1 MKITQKLKELG
12 CRLASKL
19 QGLFDPVSLEE
30 LAREKGFIQRSSS
43 QVSGVD
49 FVKLLTTE
57 ILAEPRISYEG
68 LCDRLQQLNPAV
80 TITPQALA
88 QRMTGAGAENYLQAV
103 LQRTLNA
110 NLQASVEALDSQLLA
125 PFGRIFLQDSTQAQL
140 HERLAEAFKGSG
152 GSASQASVKIDLTY
166 EVKGQA
172 IYRLEVG
179 AGATSDQSRAEA
191 LVETLQ
197 ATDLVIRD
205 LGYFKLTA
213 LAKMAAKGAFFL
225 SRLLPAAGVYRSERA
240 EEEALGL
247 ARYCNQQHADQ
258 AVIELGVAVGQAER
272 LPCRVIAYR
281 LPTAVVNERRR
292 RARANAA
299 KKGRP
304 LTQEALAW
312 LEFACFITNVA
323 ATIWS
328 APVIGTLYRLRWQV
342 ELTFKNWKSLLA
354 IHVLKG
360 TRPERIR
367 CLLYGRLIV
376 IVLLGMLS
384 RVAAW
389 YAQAQR
395 QCELSM
401 PKFLTW
407 CQRHHRLASLG
418 VQGTFAQWLEQL
430 TAALPRLC
438 KQKRRRLTTRQLID
452 NEINYMD
459 SFIDRTT
466 STQEA

>member
-1 MKITQKLKELG
+1 MKIPQKLKELD
-12 CRLASKL
+12 CRLASNL
-19 QGLFDPVSLEE
+19 QSLVDPVSLEE

-43 QVSGVD
+43 QVTGVD

-88 QRMTGAGAENYLQAV
+88 QRLTGAGAENYLRAV
-103 LQRTLNA
+103 LQQSLSA
-110 NLQASVEALDSQLLA
+110 NLQARVAAVDSHLLA
-125 PFGRIFLQDSTQAQL
+125 PFRRIFLQDSTQAQL
-140 HERLAEAFKGSG
+140 HERLAAAFKGSG

-166 EVKGQA
+166 EVKGQT
-172 IYRLEVG
+172 ICRLAVG
-179 AGATSDQSRAEA
+179 AGATSDQSRAEEV
-191 LVETLQ
+191 VETLQ

-213 LAKMAAKGAFFL
+213 LAQMAAKGAFFL
-225 SRLLPAAGVYRSERA
+225 SRLLPATGVYQSERA
-240 EEEALGL
+240 EAEALVL
-247 ARYCNQQHADQ
+247 ARYLNQHHANQ

-272 LPCRVIAYR
+272 LPCRLIAYR
-281 LPTAVVNERRR
+281 LPAVVVNERRR
-292 RARANAA
+292 RARANAT

-304 LTQEALAW
+304 LTHAALAW
-312 LEFACFITNVA
+312 LEFACFITNVPA
-323 ATIWS
+323 AIWS

-376 IVLLGMLS
+376 IVLLSRLS

-389 YAQAQR
+389 YAQAQPQR
-395 QCELSM
+395 ELSM
-401 PKFLTW
+401 PKFLMW
-407 CQRHHRLASLG
+407 CQRHNRLAQLV
-418 VQGTFAQWLEQL
+418 VQGTLVQWLDQL
-430 TAALPRLC
+430 TEALPRLC

-452 NEINYMD
+452 NKIHYMD
-459 SFIDRTT
+459 SFED
-466 STQEA
+466 STAWT

>member
-1 MKITQKLKELG
+1 MRIVSKLKALG
-12 CRLASKL
+12 SCVAGKL
-19 QGLFDPVSLEE
+19 QRLFDATSLEA

-43 QVSGVD
+43 QVTGVD

-57 ILAEPRISYEG
+57 ILAEPLVSYEG

-88 QRMTGAGAENYLQAV
+88 QRLTRVGAENYLQAV
-103 LQRTLNA
+103 LQQTLKA
-110 NLQASVEALDSQLLA
+110 NLQARVDTLDSQLLA
-125 PFGRIFLQDSTQAQL
+125 PFGRIFLHDSTQAQL
-140 HERLAEAFKGSG
+140 HERLADAFKGSG
-152 GSASQASVKIDLTY
+152 GSAHQASVKIDLTY

-172 IYRLEVG
+172 IYRLAVG
-179 AGATSDQSRAEA
+179 AGATSDQSRAEE

-197 ATDLVIRD
+197 ATDLVIQD

-213 LAKMAAKGAFFL
+213 LAKMAAQGAFFL
-225 SRLLPAAGVYRSERA
+225 SRLLPAAGVYRSDRA
-240 EEEALGL
+240 DEEALVL
-247 ARYCNQQHADQ
+247 ARYFNLQYADQ
-258 AVIELGVAVGQAER
+258 IVIELTVSVGQAER
-272 LPCRVIAYR
+272 LPCRLIAYR
-281 LPTAVVNERRR
+281 LPAAVVNERRR

-304 LTQEALAW
+304 LSQEALAW
-312 LEFACFITNVA
+312 LEFAYFITHVP
-323 ATIWS
+323 ATIWP

-354 IHVLKG
+354 IHILKG

-395 QCELSM
+395 QCEWSV

-407 CQRHHRLASLG
+407 GQRHNHVARLMR
-418 VQGTFAQWLEQL
+418 QGTFEQGFGQL
-430 TAALPRLC
+430 PEALPRLC
-438 KQKRRRLTTRQLID
+438 KQKRRRPTTKQLID
-452 NEINYMD
+452 NKINYMD
-459 SFIDRTT
+459 SFINNTT